1 MKVDG
6 RVFTEEVRFEK
17 KKKQRSRVQVYN
29 FINVINIM
37 VVVFTVVHHQ
47 R

>member
-17 KKKQRSRVQVYN
+17 KKQRNRVQVYN

-37 VVVFTVVHHQ
+37 LVVFTVVHHQ

>member
-17 KKKQRSRVQVYN
+17 NKQRNRVQVYN

>member
-17 KKKQRSRVQVYN
+17 KIQRNRVQVYN

>member
-17 KKKQRSRVQVYN
+17 KNQRNRVQVYN

>member
-6 RVFTEEVRFEK
+6 RVCTEEVRFEK
-17 KKKQRSRVQVYN
+17 KKQRNRVQVYN

>member
-17 KKKQRSRVQVYN
+17 KQRNRVQVYN

-37 VVVFTVVHHQ
+37 LVVFTVVHHQ

>member
-17 KKKQRSRVQVYN
+17 KNRETGCK
-29 FINVINIM
+29 FIILLMSLILW
-37 VVVFTVVHHQ
+37 
-47 R
+47 

>member
-6 RVFTEEVRFEK
+6 RVFTEEVRFK
-17 KKKQRSRVQVYN
+17 KKKQRNRVQVYN

>member
-6 RVFTEEVRFEK
+6 RVFTEEVRF
-17 KKKQRSRVQVYN
+17 KKKQRNMVQVYN

-37 VVVFTVVHHQ
+37 LVVFIVVHH
-47 R
+47 RR